1 MSRIAL
7 TLQRLEFEARMFV
20 SFGIVLAVCAAAFLG
35 YPSAAPLLVSIGTR
49 LELEP
54 AASLRVG
61 YLGVAGVMV
70 LASGLRVWAGSI
82 LTSGRAMAFPVQADA
97 LTLAGPYRLV
107 RNPMYLADFVA
118 SCGFAL
124 CLPPIGVALPAM
136 LLLHYT
142 RLIRYEERALER
154 QFGERYRAYTAE
166 VPPLLPDLRTA
177 RRLRAAVAEPAVT
190 RDGVRHNA
198 LYVLFIPGFVL
209 AALMG
214 SLGVAVLVG
223 LPAVL
228 DWAIVHTRKGV
239 APRPSAPATD
249 VALGNDDAGTR
260 TKVFDGVLY
269 AQCWEDPA
277 IDREA
282 LRIGPD
288 DVVFSI
294 TSGGCNV
301 LAFLVDDPRR
311 VIALD
316 VNPHQN
322 YLLDLKMA
330 AFATLDHAEV
340 LALLGVTPS
349 DRRRALYAAL
359 RSRLRSDSRRYW
371 DAHSRAVEDG
381 VIHCGRYERYLHLLR
396 RWFGVLMGRSLAVA
410 VFAAPSARERAALF
424 RRRWDNRRWRVF
436 TSALLSR
443 RVMTHLFDP
452 AFFAQLEESF
462 SFGERF
468 RARGERA
475 VLELPVERN
484 PYLSYV
490 LLGRFRT
497 LQHLPLYL
505 RPEHFEAIRRR
516 VDRIE
521 LVTGACE
528 EYFGALPS
536 DAISKFN
543 FTNVFEWMP
552 ARTFEALLRETV
564 RVARPGAVMT
574 YRNLLVPRARPD
586 SLAQWIR
593 PDRALAAALHARDLS
608 FVYGAYVVERIAKEE
623 GECPTVSSS

>member
-1 MSRIAL
+1 M
-7 TLQRLEFEARMFV
+7 
-20 SFGIVLAVCAAAFLG
+20 
-35 YPSAAPLLVSIGTR
+35 
-49 LELEP
+49 
-54 AASLRVG
+54 
-61 YLGVAGVMV
+61 
-70 LASGLRVWAGSI
+70 
-82 LTSGRAMAFPVQADA
+82 
-97 LTLAGPYRLV
+97 
-107 RNPMYLADFVA
+107 
-118 SCGFAL
+118 
-124 CLPPIGVALPAM
+124 
-136 LLLHYT
+136 
-142 RLIRYEERALER
+142 
-154 QFGERYRAYTAE
+154 
-166 VPPLLPDLRTA
+166 
-177 RRLRAAVAEPAVT
+177 
-190 RDGVRHNA
+190 
-198 LYVLFIPGFVL
+198 
-209 AALMG
+209 
-214 SLGVAVLVG
+214 
-223 LPAVL
+223 
-228 DWAIVHTRKGV
+228 
-239 APRPSAPATD
+239 
-249 VALGNDDAGTR
+249 
-260 TKVFDGVLY
+260 LY

-282 LRIGPD
+282 LQIGPG

-301 LAFLVDDPRR
+301 LAFLVDDPGR

-359 RSRLRSDSRRYW
+359 RSRLRADSRRYW
-371 DAHSRAVEDG
+371 DAHSRAVEGG
-381 VIHCGRYERYLHLLR
+381 VIHSGRYERYLGLLR
-396 RWFGVLMGRSLAVA
+396 RWFGVLMGRSLAAA
-410 VFAAPSARERAALF
+410 VFAAPSARERTALF

-436 TSALLSR
+436 TGALLSR
-443 RVMTHLFDP
+443 RVMTRLFDP

-468 RARGERA
+468 RARVERA

-490 LLGRFRT
+490 LLGRFPSP
-497 LQHLPLYL
+497 QHLPLYL

-521 LVTGACE
+521 LVTGACD
-528 EYFGALPS
+528 EYFGTLPS

-552 ARTFEALLRETV
+552 ARTFEVLLRETV

-586 SLAQWIR
+586 SLAPWIR
-593 PDRALAAALHARDLS
+593 PDRALAASLHARDLS
-608 FVYGAYVVERIAKEE
+608 FVYGAYVVERIVKEE
-623 GECPTVSSS
+623 GECPTASSS

>member
-1 MSRIAL
+1 MSRIGL
-7 TLQRLEFEARMFV
+7 RLERLEFEGRMIV
-20 SFGIVLAVCAAAFLG
+20 SFGVVLAVCAAAFLG
-35 YPSAAPLLVSIGTR
+35 SPSAPPLLVSLGAR
-49 LELEP
+49 LHLDP
-54 AASLRVG
+54 AHALRAG
-61 YLGVAGVMV
+61 YLCVAGVMV
-70 LASGLRVWAGSI
+70 LASGLRMWAGSA

-118 SCGFAL
+118 ACGFAL
-124 CLPPIGVALPAM
+124 CLPPVGVVLPAT

-142 RLIRYEERALER
+142 RLIRYEERALAQ
-154 QFGERYRAYTAE
+154 QFDARYRAYTAE
-166 VPPLLPDLRTA
+166 VPPLFPDLRA
-177 RRLRAAVAEPAVT
+177 VRRLRAAVVDLVLT
-190 RDGVRHNA
+190 WDGVRHNA
-198 LYVLFIPGFVL
+198 PYVLFVPGFVL
-209 AALMG
+209 AALTG
-214 SLGVAVLVG
+214 SLGLAVLVG

-228 DWAIVHTRKGV
+228 DWAVVHTRKGV
-239 APRPSAPATD
+239 APRPSAPATA
-249 VALGNDDAGTR
+249 VALRPAEAQAR
-260 TKVFDGVLY
+260 SKVFDGVLY

-282 LRIGPD
+282 FQIGPD

-301 LAFLVDDPRR
+301 LAFLIDDPRR

-322 YLLDLKMA
+322 YLLDLKLA
-330 AFATLDHAEV
+330 AFARLEHPEV
-340 LALLGVTPS
+340 LALLGVAPS
-349 DRRRALYAAL
+349 DRRRTLYAAL
-359 RSRLRSDSRRYW
+359 RPRLRADSRRYW
-371 DAHSRAVEDG
+371 DAHARAIEDG
-381 VIHCGRYERYLHLLR
+381 VIHAGRYERYLRLLR
-396 RWFGVLMGRSLAVA
+396 RWFGVLMGRSLAAA
-410 VFAAPSARERAALF
+410 VLAAPSAEARRALF
-424 RRRWDNRRWRVF
+424 RRRWDTRRWRLF
-436 TSALLSR
+436 TDALLSR
-443 RVMTHLFDP
+443 RVMTCLFDG

-468 RARGERA
+468 RARVEHA

-484 PYLSYV
+484 PYLAYV
-490 LLGRFRT
+490 LLGLFPSP
-497 LQHLPLYL
+497 QHLPLYL

-528 EYFGALPS
+528 EYFGTLPS

-552 ARTFEALLRETV
+552 ARAFEALLRETV

-586 SLAQWIR
+586 SLAAWIR
-593 PDRALAAALHARDLS
+593 PERALAAALHARDLS
-608 FVYGAYVVERIAKEE
+608 FVYGAYVVERISKQE